1 MFKRKITVP
10 TYTEEDLQ
18 KYLSRKR
25 LECVIFTGIK
35 DINMD
40 EDGIKFLHSQEFFD
54 ELINFVAHNS
64 IKRFINPNI
73 KKSIYDY
80 LWYLRENKPTNS
92 KTERETLIEDINE
105 MISALNSSNSDGA
118 FDFYRKEYI
127 KRCALKEGKLSNFV
141 LDEERLEPLIE
152 LIEISIAADY
162 DIISGILIDDEITF
176 REDVVS
182 DCLID
187 HYTINTLNALFKEF
201 PALYSN
207 KEFLE
212 RAKFI
217 LINSKNLIEGVDCD
231 YELSPDDEIDKE
243 LPIRTDKTLIKLNS
257 IK

>member
-1 MFKRKITVP
+1 MFKRKIIIP

-18 KYLSRKR
+18 RYLNKKR
-25 LECVIFTGIK
+25 LECVVFTGIK

-40 EDGIKFLHSQEFFD
+40 EEGIKYLHSQAFFD
-54 ELINFVAHNS
+54 ELTNLVARNTL
-64 IKRFINPNI
+64 KEFLNPNI

-80 LWYLRENKPTNS
+80 LWYLRENKQTSS

-105 MISALNSSNSDGA
+105 MISALNSAGSKGS
-118 FDFYRKEYI
+118 FDYYKREYI
-127 KRCALKEGKLSNFV
+127 KRCALKEGKLTSFI
-141 LDEERLEPLIE
+141 LDEERLSPMIE
-152 LIEISIAADY
+152 LIEYSLAADY
-162 DIISGILIDDEITF
+162 DIISGILIGDEITF

-243 LPIRTDKTLIKLNS
+243 LPVRTDKTLIKLNS

>member
-10 TYTEEDLQ
+10 IYTEEDLQ
-18 KYLSRKR
+18 RYLNKKR
-25 LECVIFTGIK
+25 LECVVFTGIK

-40 EDGIKFLHSQEFFD
+40 EEGIKYLHSQAFFD
-54 ELINFVAHNS
+54 ELTNLVARNTL
-64 IKRFINPNI
+64 KEFLNPNI

-80 LWYLRENKPTNS
+80 LWYLRENKQVKS

-105 MISALNSSNSDGA
+105 MISALNSAGSRGA
-118 FDFYRKEYI
+118 FDFYKREYI
-127 KRCALKEGKLSNFV
+127 KRCALKEGKLTSFV
-141 LDEERLEPLIE
+141 LDEERLSQIIE
-152 LIEISIAADY
+152 LIEYSLAADY

-176 REDVVS
+176 KEDVVS

-217 LINSKNLIEGVDCD
+217 LINSKNLIEGVECD

-243 LPIRTDKTLIKLNS
+243 LPVRTDKTLIKLNS